1 MGQMNGRVVLMTGA
15 AGAIGKPMCVE
26 LARRGATVVMAGRGV
41 KLAQAA
47 DEVRATSGSTDI
59 HTLELDL
66 SSLESVRHAAQDFK
80 RRFPRLHVLI
90 NNAAIFSGS
99 RKTTSDGFEL
109 IFGTCHLGHF
119 LLTNL
124 LVDTLKASAPAR
136 VVLMTMDSKVPIN
149 FDDLQ
154 AEKKFSSLDRL
165 QMSKGAVTCFGV
177 ELSQRL
183 EGSGVVVNC
192 VNPEMTK
199 STLPKEAPLP
209 LRLVFAVFG
218 QSPEKSKD
226 FGIEV
231 ACDDKFAS
239 TSGRYLRKGVDKEIP
254 GLYLDAAVRTRLW
267 TESAKLVGLQ
277 G

>member
-1 MGQMNGRVVLMTGA
+1 
-15 AGAIGKPMCVE
+15 
-26 LARRGATVVMAGRGV
+26 
-41 KLAQAA
+41 
-47 DEVRATSGSTDI
+47 
-59 HTLELDL
+59 
-66 SSLESVRHAAQDFK
+66 
-80 RRFPRLHVLI
+80 
-90 NNAAIFSGS
+90 
-99 RKTTSDGFEL
+99 
-109 IFGTCHLGHF
+109 
-119 LLTNL
+119 
-124 LVDTLKASAPAR
+124 
-136 VVLMTMDSKVPIN
+136 MTMDSKVPIN

-239 TSGRYLRKGVDKEIP
+239 HLGPLPAQGRGQGVPWPLPLRGRAHPAVDGERKAGRPSGLIR
-254 GLYLDAAVRTRLW
+254 A
-267 TESAKLVGLQ
+267 
-277 G
+277 

>member
-1 MGQMNGRVVLMTGA
+1 MGQMNGRVVLITGA

-26 LARRGATVVMAGRGV
+26 LARRGASVVMAGRGPR
-41 KLAQAA
+41 LTQAA
-47 DEVRATSGSTDI
+47 EEVRAATGSQDI
-59 HTLELDL
+59 HTLGLDL
-66 SSLESVRHAAQDFK
+66 GSLDSVRSAAAEFQ
-80 RRFPRLHVLI
+80 RRFDRLHVLI
-90 NNAAIFSGS
+90 NNAAVFSGT

-124 LVDTLKASAPAR
+124 LTDTLKKSAPAR
-136 VVLMTMDSKVPIN
+136 VVLMTMDSKLPID

-177 ELSQRL
+177 ELSRRL
-183 EGSGVVVNC
+183 EGSGVVVHC
-192 VNPEMTK
+192 VNPELTK

-218 QSPEKSKD
+218 ASPEKSKD
-226 FGIEV
+226 YGISV
-231 ACDDKFAS
+231 ACDEQFGK
-239 TSGRYLRKGVDKEIP
+239 TSGRYLRKGVEKAIP
-254 GLYLDAAVRTRLW
+254 PLYLDAGVRARLW
-267 TESAKLVGLQ
+267 SESAKLVGLS
-277 G
+277 